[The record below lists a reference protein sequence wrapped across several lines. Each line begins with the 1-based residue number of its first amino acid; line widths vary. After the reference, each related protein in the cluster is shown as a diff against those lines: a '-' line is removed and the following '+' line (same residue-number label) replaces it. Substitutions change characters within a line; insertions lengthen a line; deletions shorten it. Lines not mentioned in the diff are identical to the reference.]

1 MKALVTGSAGF
12 IGSHLVD
19 KLIKGGHEVVGID
32 DLSGGYLENVNP
44 DSTFYKL
51 DCRDFAGLDV
61 IFQEEEPELVYH
73 LAANASENKA
83 QFSPVDITS
92 RNYDAFIKVLTA
104 GLRHGIK
111 KIIVTSS
118 TAVYGAIQTP
128 YKESARPKPED
139 LYGISKLAMEDTLKV
154 MSKVHNFGWVITR
167 PHNVYGPQQNMSDPY
182 RNVVTIFM
190 NAVLNKKP
198 YHIYGDGEQ
207 VRCFSYIDPVVKAL
221 YKCGFEEK
229 AEGKIFNIGSDIAF
243 TVNDLSRAIQEVTGT
258 YFAPT
263 YLPERPQ
270 EVKIVVSD
278 HKLAKEMLGYNDNI
292 SLEDGLRKT
301 WEWARSKGPQKAEL
315 GEIEIESDKLPK
327 SWQKR

>member
-104 GLRHGIK
+104 GLRHGMK

-139 LYGISKLAMEDTLKV
+139 LYGI
-154 MSKVHNFGWVITR
+154 
-167 PHNVYGPQQNMSDPY
+167 
-182 RNVVTIFM
+182 
-190 NAVLNKKP
+190 
-198 YHIYGDGEQ
+198 
-207 VRCFSYIDPVVKAL
+207 
-221 YKCGFEEK
+221 
-229 AEGKIFNIGSDIAF
+229 
-243 TVNDLSRAIQEVTGT
+243 
-258 YFAPT
+258 
-263 YLPERPQ
+263 
-270 EVKIVVSD
+270 
-278 HKLAKEMLGYNDNI
+278 
-292 SLEDGLRKT
+292 
-301 WEWARSKGPQKAEL
+301 
-315 GEIEIESDKLPK
+315 
-327 SWQKR
+327 